1 MENSCATDVHV
12 FFQLEHAVSL
22 FAVRHLIIMQTPP
35 VKPPADA
42 PPPAP
47 KVGRSEG
54 YGQVLVPSVTLY
66 MASGSVIGPLKQ
78 PRHAEDWSTSMLRL
92 QVGEILGILPLESVR
107 FMDMNNRECLSNNHC
122 VNSDLFLVVSMPE

>member
-1 MENSCATDVHV
+1 M
-12 FFQLEHAVSL
+12 
-22 FAVRHLIIMQTPP
+22 RHLIIMHTPP

-47 KVGRSEG
+47 KAGRSEG

-66 MASGSVIGPLKQ
+66 MASGSVIGPLEQ
-78 PRHAEDWSTSMLRL
+78 PRHAKDWSTSMLRL

-107 FMDMNNRECLSNNHC
+107 FMDTNNREFLSNNHC
-122 VNSDLFLVVSMPE
+122 VNSDLFVVVSKPE